1 MNNKAKKI
9 FAYLTITA
17 VLISFCG
24 CGKKMSVPEA
34 IKSGHGGA
42 ELYVKREL
50 ANEIADSI
58 NSNDPDRIRALMS
71 DYALDQ
77 SNYEKEIKQL
87 FDMVPDGFT
96 PQSAYCYSSLS
107 DDKPWWEGS
116 DLENHYLGG
125 QFKFTAENGEQY
137 TLYFY
142 WIKICSAQP
151 EKQGIHHF
159 TVVSKKARDK
169 KDYTIRG
176 VDDKPGIYF
185 YE

>member
-1 MNNKAKKI
+1 MRKI
-9 FAYLTITA
+9 LSAL
-17 VLISFCG
+17 LIPVFLLASAG
-24 CGKKMSVPEA
+24 CGKKMSVPEE

-50 ANEIADSI
+50 TNEIADSI

-77 SNYEKEIKQL
+77 SDYEKEIKQL
-87 FDMVPDGFT
+87 FDLVPDGFT

-107 DDKPWWEGS
+107 DDKPWWEGY
-116 DLENHYLGG
+116 DLRNQYLGG

-169 KDYTIRG
+169 KDYKIRG
-176 VDDKPGIYF
+176 VDDRPGIYF

>member
-1 MNNKAKKI
+1 MRKI
-9 FAYLTITA
+9 LSALLIPVFLFASA
-17 VLISFCG
+17 G

-42 ELYVKREL
+42 ELYVKEEL
-50 ANEIADSI
+50 TNEIADSI

-77 SNYEKEIKQL
+77 SDYEKEIKQL
-87 FDMVPDGFT
+87 FDLVPDGFT

-107 DDKPWWEGS
+107 DDKPWWEGY
-116 DLENHYLGG
+116 DLRNQYLGG

-142 WIKICSAQP
+142 WIKICEAEP

-176 VDDKPGIYF
+176 VDDRPGIYF

>member
-1 MNNKAKKI
+1 MRSPI
-9 FAYLTITA
+9 PLIPTILT
-17 VLISFCG
+17 
-24 CGKKMSVPEA
+24 
-34 IKSGHGGA
+34 
-42 ELYVKREL
+42 
-50 ANEIADSI
+50 
-58 NSNDPDRIRALMS
+58 

-77 SNYEKEIKQL
+77 SDYEKEIKQL
-87 FDMVPDGFT
+87 FDLVPDGFT

-107 DDKPWWEGS
+107 DDKPWWEGY
-116 DLENHYLGG
+116 DLRNQYLGG
-125 QFKFTAENGEQY
+125 QFRFTAENGEQY

-169 KDYTIRG
+169 KDYKIRG
-176 VDDKPGIYF
+176 VDDRPGIYF